1 MKPPAMMS
9 ESPAEM
15 LLRHLERRAA
25 TRGERGGDDGGGGG
39 DDGGVG
45 NVRAC
50 ARCRVSSSTRRG
62 ACVVE
67 LVDPCL
73 FEATRGGCDGKPHVD
88 PTYQRIC
95 GILGIRH
102 TVVPTPGLVADAAK
116 VRAALRDCGGGRA
129 ALSR

>member
-1 MKPPAMMS
+1 M
-9 ESPAEM
+9 
-15 LLRHLERRAA
+15 
-25 TRGERGGDDGGGGG
+25 TRGERGGDD
-39 DDGGVG
+39 
-45 NVRAC
+45 
-50 ARCRVSSSTRRG
+50 ARRTRRRRRWRG
-62 ACVVE
+62 ERERPLSRVLGRVALALDLVQPDRHGVVE

-116 VRAALRDCGGGRA
+116 VRAALRDCGDGRT
-129 ALSR
+129 ALSRLHHDST